1 MMTAASEH
9 QWVGID
15 VSQAWLDIALR
26 PAATRWRCPNQEQGW
41 IELVAQLKGE
51 AGSVHIV
58 LESTGGME
66 RGVVQALQ
74 QAGLEVAVLNPKRAR
89 DFAKA
94 SGRLAKTDRIDAEVL
109 AHFAQAM
116 QPLPKPLASES
127 QTALSDLVSRRQQ
140 VVEMLNS
147 EQRRLYSVRNRTA
160 KADIETHIEW
170 LKHRIKELDREID
183 HLRKDNAQWQQ
194 QYEWLT
200 SVPGVGRVVATT
212 LIAALPELGQISS
225 KQLAHLVGVAPLN
238 YDSGKMRGKRHIVG
252 GRAQVRS
259 ALYMSALVAMQHNP
273 VISRFYQRLL
283 KAGKAKKV
291 ALIACAHKLLGIL
304 NAMLKQQVSW
314 RNPIDA
320 QTVSL
325 ASAKTSG

>member
-273 VISRFYQRLL
+273 VISHFYQRLL